1 MKKVNEIIL
10 DIQKNGMPQ
19 YVKQS
24 IEIFIDGHVNH
35 CLYPMVYLGEMKKY
49 EFEIST
55 EAIEEFFNEF
65 DFSAWTEIDKHT
77 SDSASYILKVFYD
90 DQSVVVKKGYI
101 NSQMPKE
108 YVQFDEKLLD
118 LIYFIEKPWSFSV

>member
-24 IEIFIDGHVNH
+24 IEISIDGHVNH
-35 CLYPMVYLGEMKKY
+35 CLYPMGYLGEMKKY
-49 EFEIST
+49 EFEISI

-65 DFSAWTEIDKHT
+65 DFSDWTELDKHT
-77 SDSASYILKVFYD
+77 SDSASYILKVFYE

-118 LIYFIEKPWSFSV
+118 LFY